1 MVDVSMSTHLEDY
14 NDLIVNLLVRTVMI
28 LLLIVILLL
37 LPPLLQAQEDLVV
50 LITLVMSGCVGVTL
64 MVSEERLA
72 MTYPKTTMER
82 DTKLLLNYLLN
93 F

>member
-28 LLLIVILLL
+28 LLLIVILL

>member
-28 LLLIVILLL
+28 LLLIVIPLL
-37 LPPLLQAQEDLVV
+37 LPPLQAQEDLVV